1 MELLVIFRNIEVDGP
16 VALISVSC
24 IQDFL
29 YGFDL
34 LDDMSRCTR
43 LDGWRCNIE
52 HPHGLMVA
60 EGIGLYNFHW
70 LKLFQPGLLCNLVLS
85 FVRIMLEVTYVCD
98 VAHIADLVSE
108 MLEEFEKD
116 VVCHARSCMSEMGI
130 AIDCRSADIHAHV
143 TRVNRNEEF
152 LFV

>member
-1 MELLVIFRNIEVDGP
+1 MELLVIFRNIEVDGT

-29 YGFDL
+29 HGLDL

-70 LKLFQPGLLCNLVLS
+70 LKLFQPGLLFYLVIALIGVVLQVS
-85 FVRIMLEVTYVCD
+85 HVGD
-98 VAHIADLVSE
+98 VAHIAHLVADV
-108 MLEEFEKD
+108 LQVAEEHVEGD
-116 VVCHARSCMSEMGI
+116 GGARVAQMRV
-130 AIDCRSADIHAHV
+130 AIDGGSADIHAHV